1 MTLQRFW
8 AAKWGG
14 IPENSDSCC
23 AVKCRYCSHFMAP
36 GLCVG
41 GHKARSRR
49 LTTSS
54 GGKRRWRKRISH
66 GHNVENLQE
75 LHRVTPERQFTSSL
89 TKESS
94 MWNIQTRLY
103 VNEVDKRRIVS
114 NIDTQSLSDNAVF
127 LHGCT
132 IIWLLNVA
140 AVGCKNFQQF
150 YGSVF
155 SCFTS
160 IYCSETKHLNPQHMS
175 QTLLVLLCFMLLPL
189 SHKTD
194 AEMFMISG
202 IYCTN

>member
-1 MTLQRFW
+1 MCLLFPSQTASDRQNDITEILSCQMRRHP
-8 AAKWGG
+8 K
-14 IPENSDSCC
+14 NSDSCC

-114 NIDTQSLSDNAVF
+114 NIDTQSLSDNAVVF
-127 LHGCT
+127 TWLHHNLASKCRSS
-132 IIWLLNVA
+132 WV
-140 AVGCKNFQQF
+140 
-150 YGSVF
+150 
-155 SCFTS
+155 
-160 IYCSETKHLNPQHMS
+160 
-175 QTLLVLLCFMLLPL
+175 
-189 SHKTD
+189 
-194 AEMFMISG
+194 
-202 IYCTN
+202 